1 MSLDN
6 VLFYGGIAA
15 IIAAVILGIVCFF
28 VLKMKKQ
35 NLDAKYERE
44 YGPVYE
50 ELYGTHQNARKG
62 RNRKK

>member
-15 IIAAVILGIVCFF
+15 IIVAVILGIVCFF

-50 ELYGTHQNARKG
+50 ELYDTQRNARKG
-62 RNRKK
+62 RSRKK